1 MFSST
6 VHQVGNKVKDCSF
19 STVLSAFSCSK
30 ISLLYRPLKRF
41 TTDWPQV
48 LMPSKMTSGVSFK
61 FSALMKC
68 WPQVWIFTPKVQ
80 IFSLWVL
87 CIVFA
92 KQFITMITLWVL
104 MHHLLMFLIRMT
116 RLQPS
121 KAKPL
126 FFLEPEIIKKT
137 IEIAA
142 WTRKASASVTN
153 QNVNKIKEVLQ
164 SIDCGNVLMYFRPN
178 NDLIFILQI
187 TGYILVQQL
196 FDKRLLLSP
205 LLADFVALI
214 DNVHCSC
221 RRK

>member
-1 MFSST
+1 MGPLYCIRKAVYHHDYS
-6 VHQVGNKVKDCSF
+6 VGVNAPSAN
-19 STVLSAFSCSK
+19 VLDQS
-30 ISLLYRPLKRF
+30 
-41 TTDWPQV
+41 D
-48 LMPSKMTSGVSFK
+48 
-61 FSALMKC
+61 
-68 WPQVWIFTPKVQ
+68 
-80 IFSLWVL
+80 
-87 CIVFA
+87 
-92 KQFITMITLWVL
+92 
-104 MHHLLMFLIRMT
+104 

-121 KAKPL
+121 KTKPL

-142 WTRKASASVTN
+142 WTGKASASVTN
-153 QNVNKIKEVLQ
+153 QNVNKTKEVLQ

-221 RRK
+221 RLK